1 MKLRNLKLDAHRKT
15 YMLATIANTGY
26 ATKSKT

>member
-1 MKLRNLKLDAHRKT
+1 MDLRNQKLDDHRKT
-15 YMLATIANTGY
+15 YMLATIGNTGY